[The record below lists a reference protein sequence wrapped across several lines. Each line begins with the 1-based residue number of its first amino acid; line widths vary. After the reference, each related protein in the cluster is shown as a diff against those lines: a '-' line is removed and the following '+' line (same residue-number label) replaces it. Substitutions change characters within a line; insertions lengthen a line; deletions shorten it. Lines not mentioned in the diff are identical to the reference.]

1 MEPTPAGATGGTPV
15 EVAPGAAHRRDRSTG
30 GAARER
36 PAVTTPLVPEL
47 PQLPDFPGR
56 SSVEPGAVRPGRA
69 FEPAATGALLLLLAL
84 TVVLAVLVRAVPLG
98 PLLTVVLLLL
108 VSVGALAL
116 GARGGGGALPAEPP
130 EDPAD
135 GTPETQGVYYYDRHG
150 RPVAIDDAF

>member
-47 PQLPDFPGR
+47 PQLPDFSDR
-56 SSVEPGAVRPGRA
+56 SSTEPGAARPGRA

-84 TVVLAVLVRAVPLG
+84 TVVLAVVVRAVPLG

-116 GARGGGGALPAEPP
+116 GARGGGALPVEPP
-130 EDPAD
+130 EDLAD

-150 RPVAIDDAF
+150 RPVPIDDAF

>member
-47 PQLPDFPGR
+47 PQLPDFSGR
-56 SSVEPGAVRPGRA
+56 SSAEPGAARPGRA
-69 FEPAATGALLLLLAL
+69 FESAATGALLLLLAL

-98 PLLTVVLLLL
+98 PLLTVALLLL
-108 VSVGALAL
+108 VSVGVLAL
-116 GARGGGGALPAEPP
+116 GAREDGGPFLAGSP

-135 GTPETQGVYYYDRHG
+135 EAPETQGVYYYDRHG

>member
-47 PQLPDFPGR
+47 PQLPDFSGR
-56 SSVEPGAVRPGRA
+56 SSAEPGAARPGRA
-69 FEPAATGALLLLLAL
+69 FESAATGALLLLLAL
-84 TVVLAVLVRAVPLG
+84 TVVLAVLVRAVSLG

-116 GARGGGGALPAEPP
+116 GTRGGALPAEPP

-150 RPVAIDDAF
+150 RPVPIDDAF

>member
-15 EVAPGAAHRRDRSTG
+15 EVAPGAARHRDRASPG
-30 GAARER
+30 GAA
-36 PAVTTPLVPEL
+36 
-47 PQLPDFPGR
+47 
-56 SSVEPGAVRPGRA
+56 RPGRA

-150 RPVAIDDAF
+150 RPVPIDDAF

>member
-1 MEPTPAGATGGTPV
+1 M
-15 EVAPGAAHRRDRSTG
+15 
-30 GAARER
+30 
-36 PAVTTPLVPEL
+36 
-47 PQLPDFPGR
+47 
-56 SSVEPGAVRPGRA
+56 
-69 FEPAATGALLLLLAL
+69 
-84 TVVLAVLVRAVPLG
+84 VLAVLVRAVPLG

-116 GARGGGGALPAEPP
+116 GARGGGALPAEPP